1 MSQPNPA
8 APWYKQP
15 WLWFILAPLIATLM
29 YSTVYISAAIFTRD
43 TLVRDDYVKHAKEI
57 KQDNSKISAAAD
69 LGVTATLK
77 IDGLTG
83 DISVELNS
91 KNGAQKPENMTL
103 DLVHATLADRDVA
116 INLRRVRDGFYLGS
130 IDSKPLGKQYVI
142 LQPED
147 GSWQIRQTIFPPYE
161 DAQFDLIPL
170 KSS

>member
-1 MSQPNPA
+1 MSQPDPI

-43 TLVRDDYVKHAKEI
+43 TLVRDNYYKHAKAVN
-57 KQDNSKISAAAD
+57 QDNSQIREAAD
-69 LGVTATLK
+69 LGIMAALK

-83 DISVELNS
+83 DVSIELTSND
-91 KNGAQKPENMTL
+91 GYVKPDSLSLE
-103 DLVHATLADRDVA
+103 LVHATLADRDVS

-142 LQPED
+142 LQSED
-147 GSWQIRQTIFPPYE
+147 ASWQIRQTIFPPY
-161 DAQFDLIPL
+161 DQNQFNLIPL
-170 KSS
+170 KTN